1 MNAHSWS
8 SSIAIGTNEGL
19 PRGRRITRTSQFFLL
34 FVGSVLLLYPFK
46 AESLLASSKTIFRR
60 SLQLKDNTAEASID
74 IISQQVDSKQEEYR
88 LRFASVG
95 RLYQVPG
102 VNPLERL
109 QQATVVVVGLG
120 GVGSWAAEALCRS
133 GIGNLVLIDLDDI
146 CISNTNR
153 QLHATSSTI
162 GKLKIEEMKRR
173 LLDINPDCKISL
185 VHEFVSPENV
195 HDVIGGLGATVLVDM
210 IDGSKEKSAL
220 LAACADLQ
228 IPVVTCGGAA
238 GRRDPTKIVCDD
250 LTEVTGD
257 KLLATCRK
265 ELRKYHGFERGLPFQ
280 EKRKIKRGGTRK
292 WNIECIFSTEPQKIL
307 PAGTDLGSSF
317 RRCDGALGTAC
328 FVTGAYGFATAAR
341 VVDMIAEGRVSP
353 PRR

>member
-1 MNAHSWS
+1 MRDIDFLGIEGWR
-8 SSIAIGTNEGL
+8 IGGASF
-19 PRGRRITRTSQFFLL
+19 RFYIV
-34 FVGSVLLLYPFK
+34 FVGAVLLVFPLRGD
-46 AESLLASSKTIFRR
+46 SLLANSQTIMFRR
-60 SLQLKDNTAEASID
+60 SSQLQDKTEVSID
-74 IISQQVDSKQEEYR
+74 ISHEVDLRQEEYQ

-95 RLYQVPG
+95 RLYEDQASDF
-102 VNPLERL
+102 NPLQRL
-109 QQATVVVVGLG
+109 EQATVVIVGLG
-120 GVGSWAAEALCRS
+120 GVGSWSAEALCRS

-153 QLHATSSTI
+153 QLHATSSAI
-162 GKLKIEEMKRR
+162 GKLKIEEMQRR
-173 LLDINPDCKISL
+173 LLDINPYCNVSL

-195 HDVIGGLGATVLVDM
+195 HGVIGDLGATVLVDM

-280 EKRKIKRGGTRK
+280 EKRKMKQSKSRK
-292 WNIECIFSTEPQKIL
+292 WNIQAIFSTEPQKSL
-307 PAGTDLGSSF
+307 PAGADLGSSF

-341 VVDMIAEGRVSP
+341 VVDMIAEGRIAP